1 MRKKVDGRGGGWRDG
16 RAHARGV
23 GREGILWGMP
33 GESLETNG
41 AAQCACVELIS
52 SPSSPSI
59 RHPLPPTL
67 HVPPVHPFATLSR
80 SRSAGSARGEHGVPW
95 DLAPLPLRTFHPS
108 TTTPLSTIPSPA
120 ASSFFNL
127 YFNVIPR
134 SSSSRLRFSSV
145 SLSLSLFFSL
155 FRYIVFFFSFRC
167 IIPVFVFRFCTPFV
181 RAWVEVFG
189 GTLAWAR
196 SFAGGAFNV
205 ALWIF
210 EIFRKLSL
218 WRWEDACFRC

>member
-108 TTTPLSTIPSPA
+108 TTTPPFDHPFASCFILLQPLLQRY
-120 ASSFFNL
+120 SSFLFISFTFFL
-127 YFNVIPR
+127 C
-134 SSSSRLRFSSV
+134 
-145 SLSLSLFFSL
+145 LSLSLFLSLPLYRILLFFSL
-155 FRYIVFFFSFRC
+155 YHSCFCFSLLYSICASLGGSFWWNVNVGAEFR
-167 IIPVFVFRFCTPFV
+167 
-181 RAWVEVFG
+181 W
-189 GTLAWAR
+189 R
-196 SFAGGAFNV
+196 SFQCRVVNFWD
-205 ALWIF
+205 L
-210 EIFRKLSL
+210 
-218 WRWEDACFRC
+218 

>member
-155 FRYIVFFFSFRC
+155 PLYRILLFFSLYHSCFCFSLLYSICASLGGSFWWNVSVGAEFR
-167 IIPVFVFRFCTPFV
+167 
-181 RAWVEVFG
+181 W
-189 GTLAWAR
+189 R
-196 SFAGGAFNV
+196 SFQCRVVNFWD
-205 ALWIF
+205 L
-210 EIFRKLSL
+210 
-218 WRWEDACFRC
+218 

>member
-145 SLSLSLFFSL
+145 SLSLSFFLCSVISYSSFLFVVSFLFLFFA
-155 FRYIVFFFSFRC
+155 
-167 IIPVFVFRFCTPFV
+167 FVLHLCELGWKFL
-181 RAWVEVFG
+181 VE
-189 GTLAWAR
+189 R
-196 SFAGGAFNV
+196 
-205 ALWIF
+205 
-210 EIFRKLSL
+210 
-218 WRWEDACFRC
+218 

>member
-108 TTTPLSTIPSPA
+108 TTTPPFRPSLRQLLHPSSTFTSTLFLVPLHLVYVFP
-120 ASSFFNL
+120 L
-127 YFNVIPR
+127 
-134 SSSSRLRFSSV
+134 

-205 ALWIF
+205 AL
-210 EIFRKLSL
+210 
-218 WRWEDACFRC
+218 

>member
-59 RHPLPPTL
+59 RHPLPPT
-67 HVPPVHPFATLSR
+67 HCVPPVHPFATLSR

-108 TTTPLSTIPSPA
+108 TTTPFSTIPSPA

-127 YFNVIPR
+127 YFNVTPR
-134 SSSSRLRFSSV
+134 FSSSRLRFSSV
-145 SLSLSLFFSL
+145 SLSFSLSSVISYSSFLFVVSFLFLFFA
-155 FRYIVFFFSFRC
+155 
-167 IIPVFVFRFCTPFV
+167 FVLHLCELGWKFL
-181 RAWVEVFG
+181 VE
-189 GTLAWAR
+189 R
-196 SFAGGAFNV
+196 
-205 ALWIF
+205 
-210 EIFRKLSL
+210 
-218 WRWEDACFRC
+218 